1 MMTQEV
7 HRTAR
12 IEARITPDT
21 LALVR
26 RAAELQGCSLS
37 DFLVTAAQNAAYK
50 TIEET
55 NIIRLSAEDQIRF
68 VELLL
73 NPPAPSPAIL
83 RAFEHNRELFGTE

>member
-1 MMTQEV
+1 MTPEV

-12 IEARITPDT
+12 IEARITPSA

-26 RAAELQGCSLS
+26 RAAELKGCSLS

-50 TIEET
+50 TIEEA
-55 NIIRLSAEDQIRF
+55 NIIRLSVEDQIRF

-73 NPPAPSPAIL
+73 NPPPPSSAIL
-83 RAFEHNRELFGTE
+83 KAFERNRELFGAE